1 MATKFSRRKVVSALV
16 DMLESGATTKKIAE
30 TLAAYLIENRATRDM
45 ELYLYDIR
53 AELEERFGLV
63 AADVKSAKEITA
75 TLEKQIA
82 DFIKKTTN
90 AKQVEVI
97 KTVDKDLIGGVVIST
112 TDAELDM
119 SIQSKLPKLRSI

>member
-119 SIQSKLPKLRSI
+119 SIQSKLQKLRSI